1 MVVIDMTDINPEVLQ
16 RYAVGNCTAEERQLV
31 EDWLENDDPLPESHT
46 QYDTSLKREIWTG
59 LTDKE
64 AKTRSNFRVRT
75 YITIISAAAILV
87 LLSLVFLFNTNS
99 TQNLMQEEL
108 QQETYIAPAG
118 KTVTMKLSEGTIVQ
132 LAGGSK
138 FSYPAHFSGQT
149 RTVTLIS
156 GEAFFKVKHDKKLPF
171 IVQSSETE
179 IKVLGTRF
187 NLSNIAGRAKLAVTL
202 TEGRISFKG
211 KGEQET
217 ILKPGQQLIF
227 NKKLNKIQSVTE
239 VDTLYATGWT
249 AGLLW
254 FNQTPV
260 TEILEK
266 LEASYG
272 VTFELKGH
280 PDLNIHLTG
289 KFRQQPLS
297 RILKLIENSSD
308 LRFDQQP
315 DKKIIIY
322 KAN

>member
-1 MVVIDMTDINPEVLQ
+1 MQ
-16 RYAVGNCTAEERQLV
+16 RYAAGNCTAEERQSV
-31 EDWLENDDPLPESHT
+31 EEWLENDNHLPESHT

-64 AKTRSNFRVRT
+64 LKRRSNFRIRT
-75 YITIISAAAILV
+75 YITIVSAAAILV

-118 KTVTMKLSEGTIVQ
+118 KTATMKLSDGTIVQ

-138 FSYPAHFSGQT
+138 FSYPTHFSGHT

-156 GEAFFKVKHDKKLPF
+156 GEAFFKVKHNEKLPF
-171 IVQSSETE
+171 IVQSSGTA

-187 NLSNIAGRAKLAVTL
+187 NLSNIAGSAKLAVTL
-202 TEGRISFKG
+202 TEGRIGFKG
-211 KGEQET
+211 KGELET
-217 ILKPGQQLIF
+217 ILKPGQQLTF

-272 VTFELKGH
+272 VTFELKGN
-280 PDLNIHLTG
+280 PDIDIPLTG

-315 DKKIIIY
+315 DKKITIY